1 MRACLAFPDATAAGT
16 SGRSNSQGTEGVRR
30 HKVVADR
37 SSGQELGGRVAGAQ
51 TQLPPEEHLMSQT
64 CQRGTDAQ
72 ELFLQAQP
80 WVAHTFTAISN
91 SSELLLQTSK
101 KSVSRNIEQ

>member
-1 MRACLAFPDATAAGT
+1 MINQSR
-16 SGRSNSQGTEGVRR
+16 
-30 HKVVADR
+30 
-37 SSGQELGGRVAGAQ
+37 GQELGGTVAGAQ
-51 TQLPPEEHLMSQT
+51 TQPPPEEHLLSQT
-64 CQRGTDAQ
+64 CQRGKDAR

-80 WVAHTFTAISN
+80 RVECTFTAISS

>member
-1 MRACLAFPDATAAGT
+1 MISLGVKSLGAGFWGSHSAAPKGTPD
-16 SGRSNSQGTEGVRR
+16 
-30 HKVVADR
+30 
-37 SSGQELGGRVAGAQ
+37 
-51 TQLPPEEHLMSQT
+51 SQT
-64 CQRGTDAQ
+64 CQQGKDAR

-80 WVAHTFTAISN
+80 RVEGTFTAISS

>member
-1 MRACLAFPDATAAGT
+1 MPELGEIGSDMGHFTD
-16 SGRSNSQGTEGVRR
+16 
-30 HKVVADR
+30 DL
-37 SSGQELGGRVAGAQ
+37 SSGQDLGGRVAGAH
-51 TQLPPEEHLMSQT
+51 TQPPPKEHLMSQT
-64 CQRGTDAQ
+64 CQQGKDAR

-80 WVAHTFTAISN
+80 QVERTFTAISS

>member
-1 MRACLAFPDATAAGT
+1 MLWLGPGLQKPELREIGSEMGQFINDL
-16 SGRSNSQGTEGVRR
+16 
-30 HKVVADR
+30 
-37 SSGQELGGRVAGAQ
+37 SSGQQLGGRVPGAQ
-51 TQLPPEEHLMSQT
+51 TQLPPKEHLISQT
-64 CQRGTDAQ
+64 CQRGKYAR

-80 WVAHTFTAISN
+80 QVERTFTAISS

>member
-1 MRACLAFPDATAAGT
+1 MLWLGPKPELGSKMGQFIDD
-16 SGRSNSQGTEGVRR
+16 Q
-30 HKVVADR
+30 
-37 SSGQELGGRVAGAQ
+37 SSGQQLGGKVAGAQ
-51 TQLPPEEHLMSQT
+51 TQLPPEEHLPSQT
-64 CQRGTDAQ
+64 CQQGKDAR

-80 WVAHTFTAISN
+80 QIERTFTAISS

>member
-1 MRACLAFPDATAAGT
+1 MPELGEIGNDMGYFTDD
-16 SGRSNSQGTEGVRR
+16 Q
-30 HKVVADR
+30 
-37 SSGQELGGRVAGAQ
+37 SSGQELGGRVAGAH
-51 TQLPPEEHLMSQT
+51 TLLPPKEHLMSQT
-64 CQRGTDAQ
+64 CQQGKDAG

-80 WVAHTFTAISN
+80 QVERTFTAISS